1 MLVEPNLDVMLH
13 DKRVGN
19 KFALVTLALKR
30 ARQIND
36 GSGPLILFHGQK
48 KPVSQALE
56 EIYFHQVKAIPAP
69 PEEAPGSAA
78 AAAPTEQAPAAPP
91 ALPPLPEFPEESAG
105 L

>member
-36 GSGPLILFHGQK
+36 GSPALVPLAGLK

-56 EIYFHQVKAIPAP
+56 EIMGNQVKAIPAP
-69 PEEAPGSAA
+69 PDEGPR
-78 AAAPTEQAPAAPP
+78 
-91 ALPPLPEFPEESAG
+91 FPVESATEAAG
-105 L
+105 N

>member
-36 GSGPLILFHGQK
+36 GSPALVPLQNQK

-56 EIYFHQVKAIPAP
+56 EIYAHQVKAIPAP
-69 PEEAPGSAA
+69 PEEGPRFTVENTEAA
-78 AAAPTEQAPAAPP
+78 
-91 ALPPLPEFPEESAG
+91 G
-105 L
+105 N

>member
-36 GSGPLILFHGQK
+36 GSPALVALQSLK

-56 EIYFHQVKAIPAP
+56 EIMAYQVKAIPAP
-69 PEEAPGSAA
+69 PDEGPRFTVESSESGS
-78 AAAPTEQAPAAPP
+78 
-91 ALPPLPEFPEESAG
+91 
-105 L
+105 

>member
-36 GSGPLILFHGQK
+36 GSPALVAVPPTK

-56 EIYFHQVKAIPAP
+56 EIYHHQVTAIPAP
-69 PEEAPGSAA
+69 PDEGPRFSVEAAVEASGN
-78 AAAPTEQAPAAPP
+78 
-91 ALPPLPEFPEESAG
+91 
-105 L
+105 

>member
-36 GSGPLILFHGQK
+36 GSAPLIVMHGLK

-56 EIYFHQVKAIPAP
+56 EIFAHQVKAIPAP
-69 PEEAPGSAA
+69 PDEGPRF
-78 AAAPTEQAPAAPP
+78 TV
-91 ALPPLPEFPEESAG
+91 ESATEAAG
-105 L
+105 N

>member
-36 GSGPLILFHGQK
+36 GSPALIPMQTLK

-56 EIYFHQVKAIPAP
+56 EIMAHQVTAIPAP
-69 PEEAPGSAA
+69 PDEGPRFSVDT
-78 AAAPTEQAPAAPP
+78 PTEAVAN
-91 ALPPLPEFPEESAG
+91 
-105 L
+105 

>member
-36 GSGPLILFHGQK
+36 GSPALVHLHSQK

-56 EIYFHQVKAIPAP
+56 EIFAHQVTAIPAP
-69 PEEAPGSAA
+69 PEEGPRFTVENTEAA
-78 AAAPTEQAPAAPP
+78 
-91 ALPPLPEFPEESAG
+91 G
-105 L
+105 N

>member
-36 GSGPLILFHGQK
+36 GSPALVALSRPK

-56 EIYFHQVKAIPAP
+56 EIFDHQVNAIPAP
-69 PEEAPGSAA
+69 PDEGPRFSV
-78 AAAPTEQAPAAPP
+78 
-91 ALPPLPEFPEESAG
+91 ESAENAG
-105 L
+105 G

>member
-36 GSGPLILFHGQK
+36 GSPALVVVRGPK

-56 EIYFHQVKAIPAP
+56 EIYDHQVLAIDAP
-69 PEEAPGSAA
+69 PEEAAPLSAGA
-78 AAAPTEQAPAAPP
+78 EEPAA
-91 ALPPLPEFPEESAG
+91 G
-105 L
+105 

>member
-36 GSGPLILFHGQK
+36 GSPPLIALSGLK
-48 KPVSQALE
+48 KPVSRALE
-56 EIYFHQVKAIPAP
+56 EIMANQVKAIPAP
-69 PEEAPGSAA
+69 PDDGPRFTVETSESGS
-78 AAAPTEQAPAAPP
+78 
-91 ALPPLPEFPEESAG
+91 
-105 L
+105 

>member
-19 KFALVTLALKR
+19 KFALVTLTLKR

-36 GSGPLILFHGQK
+36 GSGPLIHFQGTK

-56 EIYFHQVKAIPAP
+56 AIFAPQVKAIPAP
-69 PEEAPGSAA
+69 PDEGPRFTVESSEA
-78 AAAPTEQAPAAPP
+78 
-91 ALPPLPEFPEESAG
+91 AG
-105 L
+105 N

>member
-36 GSGPLILFHGQK
+36 GSGPLITMHGPM

-56 EIYFHQVKAIPAP
+56 EIFQHQVTAIPAP
-69 PEEAPGSAA
+69 PDEGPRFTVETA
-78 AAAPTEQAPAAPP
+78 
-91 ALPPLPEFPEESAG
+91 ESAG
-105 L
+105 N

>member
-36 GSGPLILFHGQK
+36 GSSPLVPLHK
-48 KPVSQALE
+48 PLKPVSQALE
-56 EIYFHQVKAIPAP
+56 EIMHGQVKAIPAP
-69 PEEAPGSAA
+69 PEEAPRFSTENTEAAGS
-78 AAAPTEQAPAAPP
+78 
-91 ALPPLPEFPEESAG
+91 
-105 L
+105 

>member
-36 GSGPLILFHGQK
+36 GSGALIAMSKPL

-56 EIYFHQVKAIPAP
+56 EIMHEQVTAIPAP
-69 PEEAPGSAA
+69 PDEGPKVSAETPENSGS
-78 AAAPTEQAPAAPP
+78 
-91 ALPPLPEFPEESAG
+91 
-105 L
+105 

>member
-36 GSGPLILFHGQK
+36 GSPALVPLSRPK

-56 EIYFHQVKAIPAP
+56 EIFDHQVTAIEAP
-69 PEEAPGSAA
+69 PDEGPRFSVETAENTGA
-78 AAAPTEQAPAAPP
+78 
-91 ALPPLPEFPEESAG
+91 
-105 L
+105 

>member
-36 GSGPLILFHGQK
+36 GSPALIHMTKAL

-56 EIYFHQVKAIPAP
+56 EIMDNQVEAIPAP
-69 PEEAPGSAA
+69 PEDAPRSVQPEANEAAGS
-78 AAAPTEQAPAAPP
+78 
-91 ALPPLPEFPEESAG
+91 
-105 L
+105 

>member
-36 GSGPLILFHGQK
+36 GSPALVHLHGLK

-56 EIYFHQVKAIPAP
+56 EIMGNQVKAIPAP
-69 PEEAPGSAA
+69 PDEGPRFTVESSESGS
-78 AAAPTEQAPAAPP
+78 
-91 ALPPLPEFPEESAG
+91 
-105 L
+105 

>member
-36 GSGPLILFHGQK
+36 GSPSLIPLAGLK
-48 KPVSQALE
+48 KPVSQVLE
-56 EIYFHQVKAIPAP
+56 EIMANQVKAIPAP
-69 PEEAPGSAA
+69 PDEGPRFTVETAEAPG
-78 AAAPTEQAPAAPP
+78 T
-91 ALPPLPEFPEESAG
+91 
-105 L
+105 

>member
-36 GSGPLILFHGQK
+36 GSPALVPLTRAL

-56 EIYFHQVKAIPAP
+56 EIMQSQVHAVPAP
-69 PEEAPGSAA
+69 PEEAPKFS
-78 AAAPTEQAPAAPP
+78 TEPSDSS
-91 ALPPLPEFPEESAG
+91 PEA
-105 L
+105 

>member
-36 GSGPLILFHGQK
+36 GSGPLIPLPGPK

-56 EIYFHQVKAIPAP
+56 EIFAHQVTAIPAP
-69 PEEAPGSAA
+69 PDDGPRFTVEAAVENSGN
-78 AAAPTEQAPAAPP
+78 
-91 ALPPLPEFPEESAG
+91 
-105 L
+105 

>member
-1 MLVEPNLDVMLH
+1 MLVQPNLDIMLH

-36 GSGPLILFHGQK
+36 GSPALVSFSGPK

-56 EIYFHQVKAIPAP
+56 EIFDHQVAAIPAP
-69 PEEAPGSAA
+69 PEEGPR
-78 AAAPTEQAPAAPP
+78 
-91 ALPPLPEFPEESAG
+91 FPIEVVEPSG
-105 L
+105 N

>member
-36 GSGPLILFHGQK
+36 GANALVHLSRPI

-56 EIYFHQVKAIPAP
+56 EIMDHQVKAIPAP
-69 PEEAPGSAA
+69 PDDSPKFPTDPTEAPTGA
-78 AAAPTEQAPAAPP
+78 
-91 ALPPLPEFPEESAG
+91 
-105 L
+105 

>member
-36 GSGPLILFHGQK
+36 GSPALVSLQGLK

-56 EIYFHQVKAIPAP
+56 EIMGNQVKAIPAP
-69 PEEAPGSAA
+69 PDEGPRFTVEGATEEAGK
-78 AAAPTEQAPAAPP
+78 
-91 ALPPLPEFPEESAG
+91 
-105 L
+105 